1 MAKKSLD
8 ETQERL
14 FEEKL
19 VPARPGSGELFDVS
33 FDADRTK
40 PVECLGMKFPNDEAR
55 RVYFTEQLRERLK
68 NPAFRKIEGFPIGDD
83 KDVLALSNPPFYTAC
98 PNPFLGE
105 FIEHY
110 GNEYVAYTDDYHR
123 EPFATDVS
131 EGKNDPIYTAHS
143 YHTKVPHK
151 AIMRYIL
158 HYTQPG
164 DIVFDG
170 FCGTGMTGVA
180 AQLCE
185 DRQTVQSLGLNVQR
199 DGTILDQEGKVV
211 SRLGGRRAI
220 LNDLAPAA
228 TFIAENF
235 NRGMHFDS
243 RNETFKQFV
252 EAISQLEQDLWTV
265 TLKGKRSLLAYIV
278 WSDTFFCNNCSKEII
293 FWDGAVD
300 EESGKV
306 AAEITCPHCHSS
318 FQKRVLQRPFI
329 SVSDPI
335 SKLVAEWPK
344 LEPVLLGLADSSGK
358 ITGEVP
364 TGGLRDSIFQQHG
377 QGVIPFGFPDFPLDV
392 GWEMYRHGMGKHR
405 VKTNLHLYIPSS
417 ATTLNAIWNLI
428 QNVPDYELQNKLRWV
443 FTGIVFRCSKFN
455 RRLPSGGGA
464 PITGVLYIPSMIRQE
479 NPIRHFLRRLE
490 DLSNSVF
497 DLLPRTDGI
506 CGQTGALSGIQLPP
520 NSLDYAFV
528 DPPFGAN
535 IFYADMNFL
544 WESWLRVFTNRK
556 PEAIIS
562 DRALSGKKSIE
573 DYGRLMLESFGAIYG
588 ALKPGRWM
596 TVEFHNSS
604 NAVWNVISEALQRS
618 GFIVADVRTLDKK
631 QKSFRQTTALGAV
644 KQDLIIS
651 AYKPTLELERRF
663 NLEAG
668 SEKGAWE
675 FVQSHLTN
683 LPTFVRRGSRCEIIA
698 ERQDYMLFDRMVAF
712 YVQRG
717 ASVPLSASEF
727 YAGLRQRFPERD
739 GMFFLPAQAA
749 EYDRQRLSVSEVEQ
763 LALFV
768 SDEQSAIRWV
778 RQQLST
784 KALTYQDLSP
794 LYMREAQRVWEKH
807 EQPLE
812 LQDILDQNFVRDV
825 DGCWRLPD
833 LQAESDLEQLRT
845 RMLLK
850 EFEQYRETKGKL
862 TVVRCEAL
870 RAGFKDCWQKQ
881 DYQGIV
887 EMAKRLPETVIQEDP
902 ALLMYFDNA
911 LMRTGGQEHG

>member
-1 MAKKSLD
+1 MAIKTKNSLFSAEQD
-8 ETQERL
+8 T
-14 FEEKL
+14 
-19 VPARPGSGELFDVS
+19 APGQS
-33 FDADRTK
+33 
-40 PVECLGMKFPNDEAR
+40 VECLGLSFPSEEAR
-55 RVYFTEQLRERLK
+55 RQHFSDELREKLAG
-68 NPAFRKIEGFPIGDD
+68 PAFRQTEGFPIGTDAD
-83 KDVLALSNPPFYTAC
+83 ILALSNPPYYTAC
-98 PNPFLGE
+98 PNPFLGA
-105 FIEHY
+105 FIEQF
-110 GNEYVAYTDDYHR
+110 GTPYVAASDDYHR
-123 EPFATDVS
+123 EPFAADVS

-158 HYTQPG
+158 HYTRPG

-180 AQLCE
+180 AQLCG

-199 DGTILDQEGKVV
+199 DGAIQNGDGKVV
-211 SRLGGRRAI
+211 SHLGKRRAI

-228 TFIAENF
+228 TFIAANF
-235 NRGMHFDS
+235 NRGMRFDS
-243 RNETFKQFV
+243 RDAGFKQFV
-252 EAISQLEQDLWTV
+252 EAISQLEQDVWTV
-265 TLKGKRSLLAYIV
+265 TLKGKKALLAYIV
-278 WSDTFFCNNCSKEII
+278 WSDVFFCNNCSKEII
-293 FWDGAVD
+293 FWEGAVD

-306 AAEITCPHCHSS
+306 AVEITCPHCHSS

-335 SKLVAEWPK
+335 SKQVADWPK
-344 LEPVLLGLADSSGK
+344 LEPVLLGLADPSGK
-358 ITGEVP
+358 ITGEVS
-364 TGGLRDSIFQQHG
+364 TDGLRDSIFQQHG
-377 QGVIPFGFPDFPLDV
+377 QGMIPFGFPDFPLDV

-405 VKTNLHLYIPSS
+405 VKSSLHLYIPSS

-428 QNVPDYELQNKLRWV
+428 QQVSDYELRNKLRWV

-464 PITGVLYIPSMIRQE
+464 PITGVLYLPSMIRQE

-490 DLSNSVF
+490 DLSSSVF
-497 DLLPRTDGI
+497 DLLPQTDGV
-506 CGQTGALSGIQLPP
+506 CGQTGALSGIGLPP

-573 DYGRLMLESFGAIYG
+573 DYGRLMLDSFAAIYR
-588 ALKPGRWM
+588 ALKPGRWL

-604 NAVWNVISEALQRS
+604 NAVWNVISEALQRA

-631 QKSFRQTTALGAV
+631 QKSFRQTTAVGAV

-651 AYKPTLELERRF
+651 AYKPTLELEERF
-663 NLEAG
+663 HLEAG
-668 SEKGAWE
+668 SEEGAWD
-675 FVQSHLTN
+675 FIHSHLAN
-683 LPTFVRRGSRCEIIA
+683 LPTFVLRGDRSEVIA
-698 ERQDYMLFDRMVAF
+698 ERQDYLLFDRMVAF
-712 YVQRG
+712 HVQRA
-717 ASVPLSASEF
+717 ASVPMSASEF

-739 GMFFLPAQAA
+739 GMFFLSEQVA
-749 EYDRQRLSVSEVEQ
+749 EYDRQRLQVSELEQ
-763 LALFV
+763 LSLFV
-768 SDEQSAIRWV
+768 SDEKSAIRWV
-778 RQQLST
+778 RQQLLQ
-784 KALTYQDLSP
+784 KPMTYQDLSP

-812 LQDILDQNFVRDV
+812 LQDILDQNFVREAERR
-825 DGCWRLPD
+825 WRVPD
-833 LQAESDLEQLRT
+833 PQTEGDLEQVRFRT
-845 RMLLK
+845 LLK
-850 EFEQYRETKGKL
+850 EFEQYREFKGKL
-862 TVVRCEAL
+862 AVVRTEAL
-870 RAGFKDCWQKQ
+870 RAGFKECWQKQ
-881 DYQGIV
+881 NYQEIV
-887 EMAKRLPETVIQEDP
+887 QMAGRVPDTVIQQDP

-911 LMRTGGQEHG
+911 SMRTGD